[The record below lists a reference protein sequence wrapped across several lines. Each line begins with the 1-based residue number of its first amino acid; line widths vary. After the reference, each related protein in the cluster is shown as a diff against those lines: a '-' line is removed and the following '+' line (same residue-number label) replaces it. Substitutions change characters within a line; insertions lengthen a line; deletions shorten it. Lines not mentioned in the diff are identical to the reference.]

1 MDSTF
6 ATDSDGNATNIGR
19 LVFGKNQ
26 SGDAQE
32 WYILGQDTGVTGD
45 NTIIFAAS
53 PIVTKQA
60 FQDDYDYYHYYIEY
74 DTNWG
79 CTYPDGVKK

>member
-6 ATDSDGNATNIGR
+6 ATDSDGNATNIGK

-26 SGDAQE
+26 SRDAQE

-60 FQDDYDYYHYYIEY
+60 FQDDYENIVQRITAEPMTDRH
-74 DTNWG
+74 TAS
-79 CTYPDGVKK
+79 V